1 MFSKFVCVSATA
13 PLVQSVLVLNDHQKD
28 SHTLVQQ
35 QAKACADCAPSL
47 AGRSDLLK
55 WMDLTNTA
63 SDSQETEFCQKI
75 AGIFT
80 SIAKTAP
87 EEYADHIEPQKA
99 NPKEEDLSYKEF
111 SEKVASAS
119 GQELIDLGDSM
130 KHDADIRSLFM
141 FADQDSKDAQNFFAL
156 RRLMLDRAGVNLKN
170 VANINAADLEH
181 GLFGKNSRI
190 IQNMAFQS
198 ILIEDGKYTTFK
210 MFNGLKSSH
219 FIELVIM
226 DFYLPYFN
234 AMYSGLNYGDQAA
247 KLFLSL
253 AIKDLLQTLDKVL
266 PTADA

>member
-1 MFSKFVCVSATA
+1 VSATA
-13 PLVQSVLVLNDHQKD
+13 PLVESVLVLMNHQKN

-35 QAKACADCAPSL
+35 EAEVACDNCAPSL
-47 AGRSDLLK
+47 AGRSEWLR
-55 WMDLTNTA
+55 WMDQPAYKAKSA
-63 SDSQETEFCQKI
+63 SEPQEKKFCEKI
-75 AGIFT
+75 ATTFE

-87 EEYADHIEPQKA
+87 EEYADHIKPQKA

-119 GQELIDLGDSM
+119 GQELEVLGADM

-141 FADQDSKDAQNFFAL
+141 FADQESQDAKNFFAL
-156 RRLMLDRAGVNLKN
+156 RRLMLDRADVNLKN
-170 VANINAADLEH
+170 VADIDAAKLTGVQH
-181 GLFGKNSRI
+181 
-190 IQNMAFQS
+190 MAFQF
-198 ILIEDGKYTTFK
+198 ILTAPGKYEAFSK
-210 MFNGLKSSH
+210 FDGLKSSH

-234 AMYSGLNYGDQAA
+234 AIYSQNDLDYGNQAA

>member
-1 MFSKFVCVSATA
+1 MFSKFVCVSASA
-13 PLVQSVLVLNDHQKD
+13 PLVESVLVLMNHQKN

-35 QAKACADCAPSL
+35 EAEVACDNCAPSL
-47 AGRSDLLK
+47 AGRSELLR
-55 WMDLTNTA
+55 WMDQPAYKEKSA
-63 SDSQETEFCQKI
+63 SESIEKDFCKKI

-80 SIAKTAP
+80 SIKQTAP
-87 EEYADHIEPQKA
+87 EEYAHHIEPQKA

-119 GQELIDLGDSM
+119 GQELEVLGADM
-130 KHDADIRSLFM
+130 KHDADIRSLFI
-141 FADQDSKDAQNFFAL
+141 FADQESQDAKNFFVL

-170 VANINAADLEH
+170 VADIDAAEL
-181 GLFGKNSRI
+181 ST
-190 IQNMAFQS
+190 IQKMAFQS
-198 ILIEDGKYTTFK
+198 ILIEAGKYEAFSK
-210 MFNGLKSSH
+210 FDGLKSSH

-234 AMYSGLNYGDQAA
+234 AIYSENKLDYGNNAA

>member
-1 MFSKFVCVSATA
+1 MDQPAYKAKSASEPQEKKFC
-13 PLVQSVLVLNDHQKD
+13 
-28 SHTLVQQ
+28 
-35 QAKACADCAPSL
+35 
-47 AGRSDLLK
+47 
-55 WMDLTNTA
+55 
-63 SDSQETEFCQKI
+63 EKI
-75 AGIFT
+75 ATTFE

-87 EEYADHIEPQKA
+87 KEYADHIKPQKA

-156 RRLMLDRAGVNLKN
+156 RRLMLDRADVNLKN
-170 VANINAADLEH
+170 VADIDAAKL
-181 GLFGKNSRI
+181 ST
-190 IQNMAFQS
+190 IQKMAFEAIFQK
-198 ILIEDGKYTTFK
+198 GVKYVGFRQYQ
-210 MFNGLKSSH
+210 GLKSSH

-234 AMYSGLNYGDQAA
+234 AIYSENKLDYGNNAA

-253 AIKDLLQTLDKVL
+253 AIKDLLQTLQKAL
-266 PTADA
+266 PEQ